1 MDKTYKHFTA
11 SIEPVSERKMS
22 FLITTAS
29 VDRDGDTI
37 DPKGWDLS
45 SYTKNPVVLWAHD
58 YSQPPIGKAVNI
70 QATQD
75 GLKADVEFVP
85 QGMSPFADM
94 IHDMCKGGFLNATS
108 VGFRGVDH
116 EKAKD
121 RDRGYDF
128 KKQELLEFSIVP
140 VPSNP
145 EALAQRG
152 VKNTQLQKYAKAM
165 RHWTKEVLGD
175 DAPKLDAEKF
185 DNLADAIAKA
195 MKDEPKKEE
204 AGAITREDVQA
215 MIGEALKSHKVV
227 IELDGKEIAKHV
239 GLQPGTGISTDVLDI
254 KTVEPEIVWDKIDL
268 PEPGI
273 EIDAEQVAKLFL
285 DGMRE
290 TLKEMAG
297 AQARAAINRM
307 TGRLD

>member
-195 MKDEPKKEE
+195 MKDEPKKEGKTE
-204 AGAITREDVQA
+204 EQKPDYAAIAVEVARILNAEKKD
-215 MIGEALKSHKVV
+215 
-227 IELDGKEIAKHV
+227 
-239 GLQPGTGISTDVLDI
+239 ISTDVLDI

>member
-1 MDKTYKHFTA
+1 MEKTYKHYTA
-11 SIEPVSERKMS
+11 AIEPGTERKMS

-58 YSQPPIGKAVNI
+58 YSQPPIGRAINI

-108 VGFRGVDH
+108 VGFRGMDH
-116 EKAKD
+116 DKAKD
-121 RDRGYDF
+121 RERGYDF

-152 VKNTQLQKYAKAM
+152 VKNAQLQKYAKAM

-204 AGAITREDVQA
+204 KTEGTKPDYAAIAVEV
-215 MIGEALKSHKVV
+215 
-227 IELDGKEIAKHV
+227 AKI
-239 GLQPGTGISTDVLDI
+239 LNAEKKDISTDVLDI
-254 KTVEPEIVWDKIDL
+254 KTVEPEILWDNIDL

-273 EIDAEQVAKLFL
+273 EIDAEQVAKLLL
-285 DGMRE
+285 DGMRD